1 MTIGES
7 GSESQ
12 CNTYCFI
19 PFSLDAKYE
28 LINYSKLAYAPR
40 RKPYTVDDKTFML
53 VEKTKSVSLC
63 LEFEL
68 LFIEIL
74 KKLYCFDFKTRPT
87 CQVFTN

>member
-28 LINYSKLAYAPR
+28 LINYSKLAYCS
-40 RKPYTVDDKTFML
+40 TT
-53 VEKTKSVSLC
+53 
-63 LEFEL
+63 
-68 LFIEIL
+68 
-74 KKLYCFDFKTRPT
+74 
-87 CQVFTN
+87 